1 MQGPRIDAVECT
13 VIDVPTERRP
23 ETDGTARWSSTTMV
37 LAHVRA
43 GGVEGIGYSY
53 VSGAAATLIRETLGP
68 AIEGGD
74 AYATPALAIRMM
86 RAIRNHG
93 QRGIGACA
101 VSAVDIALW
110 DLRAKLLDVP
120 VSLLF
125 GTARDSIPVYAS
137 GGFTST
143 PHDELADEIERYVDA
158 GYTRIKIKVGQP
170 VHAALE
176 RIALVRQ
183 VAGPHIALMIDGNG
197 AYDRKEALRLAASA
211 ERYGVSYFEEPVS
224 SDDLA
229 GLRAI
234 RDHIS
239 LDIAAGEYG
248 YDTPYFRDM
257 LAASAVDILQA
268 DATRCRGFSGFL
280 QADALCDAFGTPLS
294 AHCAPA
300 LHVHVARASRRLV
313 HVEHFYDHV
322 RIENMLFDGAPVL
335 EQGALVCDWR
345 RSGLGLALRARE
357 AKRFAA

>member
-1 MQGPRIDAVECT
+1 
-13 VIDVPTERRP
+13 
-23 ETDGTARWSSTTMV
+23 
-37 LAHVRA
+37 
-43 GGVEGIGYSY
+43 
-53 VSGAAATLIRETLGP
+53 
-68 AIEGGD
+68 
-74 AYATPALAIRMM
+74 M

-110 DLRAKLLDVP
+110 DLRAKLMDVP

-125 GTARDSIPVYAS
+125 GTARDAIPVYAS

-143 PHDELADEIERYVDA
+143 PHDELADEIERYVAA

-183 VAGPHIALMIDGNG
+183 VAGPHVALMIDGNG
-197 AYDRKEALRLAASA
+197 AYDRKEAMRLAASV
-211 ERYGVSYFEEPVS
+211 ERYGVSYFEEPVT

-234 RDHIS
+234 RDHTS
-239 LDIAAGEYG
+239 LDVAAGEYG
-248 YDTPYFRDM
+248 YDASYFRDM
-257 LAASAVDILQA
+257 LAANAVDILQA

-313 HVEHFYDHV
+313 HIEHFYDHV

-335 EQGALVCDWR
+335 EHGALVCDWR

>member
-1 MQGPRIDAVECT
+1 MQGPRIDTVECT
-13 VIDVPTERRP
+13 VIDVPTERGP

-43 GGVEGIGYSY
+43 GGLEGIGYSY

-74 AYATPALAIRMM
+74 AYATASLAIRMM

-125 GTARDSIPVYAS
+125 GTARETIPVYAS

-143 PHDELADEIERYVDA
+143 PPDELADEIERYVAA
-158 GYTRIKIKVGQP
+158 GYERIKIKVGLP
-170 VHAALE
+170 VHVALE

-197 AYDRKEALRLAASA
+197 AYTRKEAMRLATSA
-211 ERYGVSYFEEPVS
+211 ERYGISYFEEPVT

-234 RDHIS
+234 RETTS
-239 LDIAAGEYG
+239 LDVAAGEYG
-248 YDTPYFRDM
+248 YDAPYFRDM
-257 LAASAVDILQA
+257 LAANAVDILQA

-280 QADALCDAFGTPLS
+280 QADALCDAFGAPLS

-313 HVEHFYDHV
+313 HIEHFYDHV
-322 RIENMLFDGAPVL
+322 RIENMLFEGVPVL
-335 EQGALVCDWR
+335 EHSALTCNWR
-345 RSGLGLALRARE
+345 RSGLGLVLKARE
-357 AKRFAA
+357 AKRYAA